1 MPNRQDLYELEV
13 TFRQLMRRIRG
24 SWNRFEIQGV
34 SASQGIILEKL
45 ENEGPLKVSQIA
57 DALWITAGAVTSL
70 SDKLISGGFA
80 KRTRSEEDR
89 RVVYLEITEQGR
101 TITESL
107 KKHRKQVVEGYF
119 GKLSDEDVKYLTRIF
134 KNILKRHGK
143 RYRASR
149 KPG

>member
-134 KNILKRHGK
+134 KNIL
-143 RYRASR
+143 SDTETL
-149 KPG
+149 

>member
-1 MPNRQDLYELEV
+1 MPNRQDLYELED
-13 TFRQLMRRIRG
+13 TFRQLIRRIRG
-24 SWNRFEIQGV
+24 SWNRFEVQGV

-70 SDKLISGGFA
+70 SDKLISGGYA

-101 TITESL
+101 AITESL
-107 KKHRKQVVEGYF
+107 KEHRKQVVESYF
-119 GKLSDEDVKYLTRIF
+119 GNLSNEDVQHLTRIF
-134 KNILKRHGK
+134 NKILLDTERL
-143 RYRASR
+143 
-149 KPG
+149 